1 MVEIGTFEGGEI
13 LNKKTVAL
21 TEQQYK
27 EIITTIREGF
37 VCSDGHIVKPNNRI
51 ATALSLEA
59 NLGLR
64 ISDILQLRL
73 FAIIRD
79 GNRYRLNIVE
89 QKTQKK
95 REFTVPTD
103 IYIYIQD
110 YALENN
116 IHPDAKLFDLSE
128 RAVNKHLKLVCD
140 YLGLDGIGSHSFRK
154 YFATSIYVNNH
165 YDINLVRVLL
175 QHSSAITTQ
184 RYIGLQRQEVEEALQ
199 KHINLL

>member
-1 MVEIGTFEGGEI
+1 MEIGTFEGGEI